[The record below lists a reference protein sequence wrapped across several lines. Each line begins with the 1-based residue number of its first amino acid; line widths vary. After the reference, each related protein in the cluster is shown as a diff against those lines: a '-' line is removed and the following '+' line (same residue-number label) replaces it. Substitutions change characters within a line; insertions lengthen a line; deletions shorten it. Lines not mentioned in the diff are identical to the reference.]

1 MWNIFW
7 IWLKNDRNI
16 ANGKKNSRT
25 FNTIQISK
33 FIFSIFT
40 QFLYFFL
47 SIFAIFSP
55 KKNRAYIL
63 LNFYSYTNSYFLLTT
78 SAIIYSNL
86 SHQFVFNDSTIIFNC
101 MWSCA
106 CCLCM
111 CGKCSAE
118 NMFKIY
124 FRCLKYFNAINVNNY
139 NLVILLLPPI

>member
-1 MWNIFW
+1 MIEYCKWKKHFQNIQYNPNF
-7 IWLKNDRNI
+7 KVH
-16 ANGKKNSRT
+16 
-25 FNTIQISK
+25 
-33 FIFSIFT
+33 
-40 QFLYFFL
+40 FLYFHPVSLLFFKYHRD
-47 SIFAIFSP
+47 IFT

-63 LNFYSYTNSYFLLTT
+63 LNFDSSTNSYFLLTT

-139 NLVILLLPPI
+139 NLGILLLPPI